1 MNIDLKPYQEK
12 AVNQL
17 IETTLKLLGYDGPGE
32 VCVFQAPTGSGK
44 TIMMAKYIEGLIKEL
59 PKDDL
64 CFIWMSIG
72 KGELHL
78 QSKHSLEKVFA
89 GFPRVT
95 SVEDAFSGGRERIV
109 QNEVVV
115 ANWEK
120 LRSKERESGDWK
132 NLVMKDGEKLNFRD
146 VLEKTREQRKIIL
159 IIDESHVSADT
170 QRANELRDLIGAD
183 IVIEMS
189 ATPRRPQQDLG
200 FIQEFARGGA
210 GYVIVEPKDV
220 IDEGMIKKEII
231 INEDIEKIAV
241 SEEDSQSAV
250 LEAAYRKR
258 LELKKAFAKEGSNIN
273 PLVLIQI
280 PTAEA
285 GEQKIEAV
293 KKFLDGKGINERK
306 DGHGNGKL
314 AIWLAEQKSE
324 LIDWIAE
331 PDNEIEFLIFKQ
343 AIDTG
348 WDCPRAHILVK
359 FRETHS
365 IPFEI
370 QTVGRILRMP
380 EQKHY
385 DNETLNRGYIY
396 TNLKSI
402 EVKKEEYNPNI
413 IKHLRASRI
422 SDYKPI
428 KIESYYKA
436 RADYGDVTS
445 SFHHVFEK
453 TADQYFGT
461 SRKNKP
467 AENGK
472 KVEAKGVDL
481 TIKKYQQEIIADT
494 HLDVKSFDELEGKLG
509 ADGLAKLQVAA
520 DELMIFFEQTI
531 KNNLGPFKNVK
542 RSVPTVKA
550 AIYIWFR
557 EVLGS
562 ESWGDDDLFIAQKI
576 FLHDKNRGYFEHILA
591 TAIDRYGA
599 VKEREVRERI
609 EESEQKYSFELQP
622 EQFYNEYADE
632 IVKVKKYAYE
642 PCYLDVNRSR
652 PERAFD
658 TFLNDNAS
666 KIDWW
671 WKNGENKQD
680 YFGIKYEYM
689 GSIYTFYPDYLVK
702 LVDGRLGLLEV
713 KDAADRD
720 GKTYT
725 KAKAE
730 ALQKYI
736 VDQKNKKLFG
746 GIVIE
751 RNKGWHTNSKKVYNW
766 EKCERDDWSDWD
778 IIKI

>member
-17 IETTLKLLGYDGPGE
+17 IETTVKLLGYDGPGE

-59 PKDDL
+59 PKDDF
-64 CFIWMSIG
+64 CFVWMSIG

-78 QSKHSLEKVFA
+78 QSKHSLERVFA

-120 LRSKERESGDWK
+120 LRSKERQSGDWK
-132 NLVMKDGEKLNFRD
+132 NLIMKDGEKLNFRD

-170 QRANELRDLIGAD
+170 ARANELRDLIGAD
-183 IVIEMS
+183 VVIEMS
-189 ATPRRPQQDLG
+189 ATPRRPQQELG
-200 FIQEFARGGA
+200 FTKELARGGA

-231 INEDIEKIAV
+231 INEDIEKIAA
-241 SEEDSQSAV
+241 SEDDSQSAV
-250 LEAAYRKR
+250 LEASYRKR
-258 LELKKAFAKEGSNIN
+258 LELKKAFEKEGSGIN

-285 GEQKIEAV
+285 GDQKIEAV
-293 KKFLDGKGINERK
+293 KKFLAGKNIVERK

-359 FRETHS
+359 FRETHN
-365 IPFEI
+365 IVFEI

-380 EQKHY
+380 EQRHY
-385 DNETLNRGYIY
+385 GNEMLNRGYIY

-413 IKHLRASRI
+413 IKHLRAGLI
-422 SDYKPI
+422 KDYKPV

-445 SFHHVFEK
+445 SFHDVFEE
-453 TADQYFGT
+453 TADKYFGT

-467 AENGK
+467 TENTK
-472 KVEAKGVDL
+472 KVEGKGVDL
-481 TIKKYQQEIIADT
+481 NIKKYQQELIADT
-494 HLDVKSFDELEGKLG
+494 HLDVKSFDELEGKLDAEG
-509 ADGLAKLQVAA
+509 FAKLQVAA
-520 DELMIFFEQTI
+520 DELMVFFEQTI

-542 RSVPTVKA
+542 RSVPSVKA
-550 AIYIWFR
+550 AIYLWFQA
-557 EVLGS
+557 VLGS
-562 ESWGDDDLFIAQKI
+562 KSWGEENMFMTQKV
-576 FLHDKNRGYFEHILA
+576 FLHDKNRGYFEHVLA
-591 TAIDRYGA
+591 TAIENYKA
-599 VKEREVRERI
+599 VKEQEVRDRI
-609 EESEQKYSFELQP
+609 EESEQRYPFELQP
-622 EQFYNEYADE
+622 EQFYNEYTDE
-632 IVKVKKYAYE
+632 IVKAKKYAYD
-642 PCYLDVNRSR
+642 PCYLNVDRSK
-652 PERAFD
+652 PEREFES
-658 TFLNDNAS
+658 FLNYNAS

-680 YFGIKYEYM
+680 YFGIKYEYA

-702 LVDGRLGLLEV
+702 LADGRIGLFEV
-713 KDAADRD
+713 KDSGDRD

-736 VDQKNKKLFG
+736 TSQKNKKLFG

-751 RNKGWHTNSKKVYNW
+751 RNRAWHINGKATYDW
-766 EKCERDDWSDWD
+766 EKCERDDWSEWD
-778 IIKI
+778 ELIF